1 MDAKLELLSKVP
13 LFAGLDRASL
23 EHVARLADEI
33 DLPADKRLLQEGEL
47 PYEFFLIVE
56 GQVRIERDGQQLN
69 VLGPGD
75 FFGEIALLD
84 GGRRTATVTTQGPV
98 RLLVLGTREFH
109 SLMAEFPDIRVSV
122 LGQLADRVRRLEKI
136 EE

>member
-13 LFAGLDRASL
+13 LFAGLDRGSL
-23 EHVARLADEI
+23 DHVARLADEI
-33 DLPADKRLLQEGEL
+33 DLPADKMLLHEGEL

-84 GGRRTATVTTQGPV
+84 GGRRTATVTTQTPV

-109 SLMAEFPDIRVSV
+109 SLMAEYPDIRVSV

>member
-1 MDAKLELLSKVP
+1 MLL
-13 LFAGLDRASL
+13 
-23 EHVARLADEI
+23 H
-33 DLPADKRLLQEGEL
+33 EGEL
-47 PYEFFLIVE
+47 PYEFFLLVE

-84 GGRRTATVTTQGPV
+84 GGRRTATVTTQTKV

-109 SLMAEFPDIRVSV
+109 SLMAEYPDIRVSV

>member
-13 LFAGLDRASL
+13 LFAGLDRTSL

-33 DLPADKRLLQEGEL
+33 DLPADRTLLQEGEL

-56 GQVRIERDGQQLN
+56 GQVRIEREGQQLN

-84 GGRRTATVTTQGPV
+84 GGRRTATVTTQTPV
-98 RLLVLGTREFH
+98 RVLVLGTREFH
-109 SLMAEFPDIRVSV
+109 SLMAEYPDIRVSV

-136 EE
+136 DE

>member
-33 DLPADKRLLQEGEL
+33 DLPAGRTLLQEGEL
-47 PYEFFLIVE
+47 PYEFFLLVE

-84 GGRRTATVTTQGPV
+84 GGRRTATVTTQTPV

-109 SLMAEFPDIRVSV
+109 SLMAEYPEIRVSV

-136 EE
+136 DE

>member
-33 DLPADKRLLQEGEL
+33 DLPADKMLLHEGEL

-84 GGRRTATVTTQGPV
+84 GGRRTATVTTQTPV

-109 SLMAEFPDIRVSV
+109 SLMAEYPEIRVSV

-136 EE
+136 DE